1 MPMYEY
7 ACRGCGHEFETLVRA
22 GSNPECPTCHSKELE
37 KLLSVD
43 VREWASN
50 IEDIKNFLEQFG
62 PHTPKELWDEYNK
75 LTKIA

>member
-37 KLLSVD
+37 KLLSVFATTSETNKAATAMQAPCGSCGHPD
-43 VREWASN
+43 
-50 IEDIKNFLEQFG
+50 G
-62 PHTPKELWDEYNK
+62 PGACGFH
-75 LTKIA
+75 